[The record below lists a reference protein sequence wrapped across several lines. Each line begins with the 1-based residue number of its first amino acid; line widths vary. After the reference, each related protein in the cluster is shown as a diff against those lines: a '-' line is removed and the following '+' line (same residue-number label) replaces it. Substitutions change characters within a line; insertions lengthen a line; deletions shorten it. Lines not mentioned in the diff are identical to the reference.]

1 MAPRSLARLKSVDFY
16 RKLPTDLTEATLS
29 GAAISIA
36 TTFIIL
42 FLLGAELSSYMAT
55 QTRTELV
62 VDRSA
67 QGELLRINFNVSFPQ
82 LSCEFAT
89 LDISDAIGLKRFN
102 LTKTVRKQPI
112 TADMQKAGQ
121 ATEDRAH
128 KEAKYDEEHPG
139 FQYEDVNISQP
150 LTEAIW
156 EATAKRY
163 DVLVVNFF
171 APWCPWC
178 QRLAPT
184 WEAVTEEIHNKYPE
198 ADGRIRLA
206 KVDCTAEV
214 ELCRKHFIT
223 AFPSIRIFRHG
234 SDDVVR
240 LGHHEHESYYGDRTK
255 ADLVSMAESLVAQA
269 GQPHALVKDVSRG
282 AKSSGCN
289 FSGFVLVK
297 KVPGAL
303 HFVARAP
310 GHSFDYLNMNL
321 SHQVHYMYFG
331 NKPSPRRRAALKY
344 MHPLGLTDDWS
355 DKLKGRS
362 FSHES
367 NGITYEHYLQVVLTT
382 IEPRNRPELQFDA
395 YEYTVQSHQYTTA
408 NPANLPNAGAGLPEI
423 GDGHVSAKF
432 TYKMS
437 PIQIVV
443 AEQPKQ
449 LYKFLTAI
457 CAVIGGVFTVA
468 GIIDGMVHQVNK
480 IAKKVELGKQG

>member
-1 MAPRSLARLKSVDFY
+1 MAPRALSRLKSVDFY

-29 GAAISIA
+29 GATISIA
-36 TTFIIL
+36 TTFLIL

-55 QTRTELV
+55 KTRTDMV

-67 QGELLRINFNVSFPQ
+67 HGELLRINFNISLPQ

-89 LDISDAIGLKRFN
+89 LDVSDAMGLKRLN
-102 LTKTVRKQPI
+102 LTKTVRKQSI
-112 TADMQKAGQ
+112 NENLGKVGA
-121 ATEDRAH
+121 ATEDKKMH
-128 KEAKYDEEHPG
+128 DPKYDKDHPG
-139 FQYEDVNISQP
+139 FQYEDVNISTP
-150 LTEAIW
+150 LSTDNFDAV
-156 EATAKRY
+156 ASQY
-163 DVLVVNFF
+163 DVLIVNFF

-178 QRLAPT
+178 QRLGPT
-184 WEAVTEEIHNKYPE
+184 WEAVTEDIHNRYPE
-198 ADGRIRLA
+198 SDGRIRMA

-214 ELCRKHFIT
+214 DLCRKHYIT

-255 ADLVSMAESLVAQA
+255 EDLTKMADALAESA
-269 GQPHALVKDVSRG
+269 GQPHTFVHGVAKG

-289 FSGFVLVK
+289 FSGFLLVK
-297 KVPGAL
+297 KVPGTL
-303 HFVARAP
+303 HFVARGP

-321 SHQVHYMYFG
+321 SHQVHYMYYG
-331 NKPSPRRRAALKY
+331 NKPSPRRRALLQH

-355 DKLKGRS
+355 DKLRGQS
-362 FSHES
+362 FTNDG
-367 NGITYEHYLQVVLTT
+367 NGVTYEHYMQVVLTT
-382 IEPRNRPELQFDA
+382 IEPRRRPELAFDA
-395 YEYTVQSHQYTTA
+395 YEYTVQSHQYK
-408 NPANLPNAGAGLPEI
+408 LGEHAGTEDHA
-423 GDGHVSAKF
+423 SAKF
-432 TYKMS
+432 TYRLS

-443 AEQPKQ
+443 TEQPRQ

-480 IAKKVELGKQG
+480 IAKKVDLGKQG